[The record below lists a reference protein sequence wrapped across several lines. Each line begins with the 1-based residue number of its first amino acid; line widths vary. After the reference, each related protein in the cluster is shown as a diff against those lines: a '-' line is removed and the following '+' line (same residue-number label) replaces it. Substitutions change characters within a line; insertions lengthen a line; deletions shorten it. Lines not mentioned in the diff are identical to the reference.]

1 MIRFLRGVVAEKGQD
16 RVIIDVGGVGYC
28 CFVAPSALS
37 ALPPPG
43 CEATVHTHLH
53 VREDAMSLY
62 GFVSPEELRL
72 FELLLGVS
80 GVGPKVG
87 LNIIS
92 SISPSD
98 FYKAVLFEDDEALTL
113 VPGIGR
119 KTAQRLILELRD
131 RIGVKKK
138 EGPRRRTGLD
148 LDMVGQAEEALIAL
162 GYSRGEATEAVR
174 KAKENGNPE
183 MSLEDLI
190 HRGLRNLAK
199 V

>member
-1 MIRFLRGVVAEKGQD
+1 MIRRLRGIIIEKGAD
-16 RVIIDVGGVGYC
+16 HVVIDVGGVGYLC
-28 CFVAPSALS
+28 YVAPP
-37 ALPPPG
+37 ALPALPSPG
-43 CEATVHTHLH
+43 AEAMIYTHLH
-53 VREDAMSLY
+53 VREDAVSLY
-62 GFVSPEELRL
+62 GFVSAEELRL

-87 LNIIS
+87 LGIIS
-92 SISPSD
+92 SISPPD
-98 FYKAVLFEDDEALTL
+98 FYKAVLFEDEDALML

-138 EGPRRRTGLD
+138 EGPKPRTGMATD
-148 LDMVGQAEEALIAL
+148 VVGQAEEALIAL
-162 GYSRGEATEAVR
+162 GYSRAEASEAIS
-174 KAKENGNPE
+174 KAREGSGPE
-183 MSLEDLI
+183 TGLEDLI

>member
-1 MIRFLRGVVAEKGQD
+1 MIRFLRGVVAEKGTD
-16 RVIIDVGGVGYC
+16 RVIIDVGGIGYC
-28 CFVAPSALS
+28 CFVSPSALS
-37 ALPPPG
+37 NLPPPG
-43 CEATVHTHLH
+43 SEAMIHTHLH
-53 VREDAMSLY
+53 VREDAVSLY
-62 GFVSPEELRL
+62 GFVSAEELRL

-87 LNIIS
+87 LGIIS
-92 SISPSD
+92 SISPPD

-131 RIGVKKK
+131 KIGVKKR
-138 EGPRRRTGLD
+138 EGTRSRAGTALD
-148 LDMVGQAEEALIAL
+148 PAGQAEEALIAL
-162 GYSRGEATEAVR
+162 GYSRGEAADAVR
-174 KAKENGNPE
+174 GAREDGSPD

-190 HRGLRNLAK
+190 HRGLRSLAK